1 MSRSILHRSA
11 SALMLVALCLAF
23 GAGRAAGQS
32 TTDGAIGGSVKDP
45 NAAVVAGASVT
56 VRNVETNKEMTAQ
69 TDDEGR
75 FRVVQLQ
82 PGTYAVKV
90 NASGFGE
97 YSREGVVVEVGRVT
111 NVDVDL
117 SVTARTETVEV
128 TSEAPVINTTQQ
140 DFSNNINQTSI
151 NELPINGRRASN
163 FVLLTPGV
171 VAEGGFGLNSFR
183 GVSGLLNNSTVDGGD
198 NNNAFYAEERGR
210 TRISYVV
217 SQASIREFQVN
228 TSNYS
233 AEYGRAAGAVINTV
247 TKSGTNEFH
256 GGAFYYLRNNT
267 LGATNPFTTRPVVV
281 GGVTVNERFKPVDKR
296 HQFGGTIG
304 GPIVK
309 DNLFFFFTYDQQKRD
324 FPGAA
329 VLSNQSFLNDLPA
342 TATCATTTVGIN
354 RPCLTSRSATLLNS
368 ARVDE
373 AKAFISSLLGEVP
386 RTQDQ
391 TIFFPKIDWVINGSN
406 SFTASYNRMRSES
419 PAGIQTQPT
428 TTSGM
433 ASFGDDFVETDVFNA
448 RLTSTITPTLLN
460 EARFQWGRDN
470 LFAFGQEPTPGEQQL
485 LPAGAARVA
494 NVFITNGLQFG
505 TPTFLDRFAN
515 PDERRIQFAD
525 TMTLTHG
532 SHNLRFGFDFNHV
545 SDLLDNLLNQNG
557 AYSYANSSDFIIDY
571 TNARQGGALRTA
583 GVVCATSTR
592 LAGKCYNT
600 TGFTQGFGPT
610 AFEIETDDYS
620 FFVQDDWRAA
630 PRLTVNLGL
639 RYEYEKLPEP
649 QISSTLANIAGQTF
663 GPEQTRQFP
672 SDKDNFGPRFGFA
685 YDVTGDGKTSL
696 RAGYGIYYGRIINST
711 IINAVSNTG
720 VAEAQRTVV
729 FDATSATSPI
739 FPNILTTAPASA
751 AACGT
756 ACPNIVVFSPDMQNP
771 LIHQADII
779 FEREIAPNT
788 AVSVSYLLSRGRSL
802 PTFVD
807 QNLPTPVN
815 AVYNFSGGELNGLS
829 ITVPLFRRSAAA
841 ITAGNNGRPDI
852 RFGAITQIRSD
863 ITSRYDGLV
872 LQLNRRLTKGLQF
885 QTHYTLSR
893 SRDNGQNSQTFTFTQ
908 GRLDPFN
915 EGYDEEGRSNNDVPH
930 RFVASAVW
938 NPSAPFGLED
948 SKVGRA
954 IFGGWTLAPIF
965 VAQSGYPYTATFS
978 GNLTTTTTGAGV
990 ATASNPISGGLTGSG
1005 GGSRI
1010 PFFERNSFRQPKL
1023 VNLDLRLSRRF
1034 RFTESMNLEFL
1045 AEAFN
1050 LFNRYQVTGVNATA
1064 YAVSGATSLAST
1076 TLTPQTAFGTVTS
1089 AGNSIYRERQIQ
1101 FAVRFQF

>member
-1 MSRSILHRSA
+1 MSTTFLRRPACALVIL
-11 SALMLVALCLAF
+11 MLCLAF
-23 GAGRAAGQS
+23 GVNPAAAQS
-32 TTDGAIGGSVKDP
+32 TTDGAIGGLIKDP
-45 NAAVVAGASVT
+45 NGAVVPNATVT
-56 VRNVETNKEMTAQ
+56 VRNEGTNRESTA
-69 TDDEGR
+69 TSDDEGR

-82 PGTYAVKV
+82 PGNYTVSVAG
-90 NASGFGE
+90 SGFAPF
-97 YSREGVVVEVGRVT
+97 SKQNVVVEVGRVT
-111 NVDVDL
+111 SL
-117 SVTARTETVEV
+117 EIPLAITGSTEQVEV
-128 TSEAPVINTTQQ
+128 TAEAPVINTTQQ
-140 DFSNNINQTSI
+140 DFANNINQTSI

-217 SQASIREFQVN
+217 SQAAIREFQVN

-256 GGAFYYLRNNT
+256 GGAFYYLRNNRF
-267 LGATNPFTTRPVVV
+267 GATNPFTTRPVVT

-309 DNLFFFFTYDQQKRD
+309 NSLFFFFTYDQQKRD
-324 FPGAA
+324 FPGSA

-354 RPCLTSRSATLLNS
+354 RPCLTSRSATLLNN
-368 ARVDE
+368 ARIDE
-373 AKAFISSLLGEVP
+373 AKGFISSLLGEVP

-391 TIFFPKIDWVINGSN
+391 TIFFPKIDWVINSSN
-406 SFTASYNRMRSES
+406 NFTASYNRMRSES

-428 TTSGM
+428 TTSGR

-448 RLTSTITPTLLN
+448 RLTSTISPTLLN

-470 LFAFGQEPTPGEQQL
+470 LFAFGQEPTAGEQAL
-485 LPAGAARVA
+485 LPAGATRVP

-515 PDERRIQFAD
+515 PDEKRVQFAN
-525 TMTLTHG
+525 TMTLTKG
-532 SHNLRFGFDFNHV
+532 SHTLRYGFDFNHV
-545 SDLLDNLLNQNG
+545 NDLLDNLVNQNG

-571 TNARQGGALRTA
+571 TNARQAGALRAA

-610 AFEIETDDYS
+610 AFEIATDDYS
-620 FFVQDDWRAA
+620 FFIQDDWRAA
-630 PRLTVNLGL
+630 PRLTLNLGL

-649 QISSTLANIAGQTF
+649 QIPSSLANIAGQAI

-672 SDKDNFGPRFGFA
+672 SDKNNFGPRFGFA
-685 YDVTGDGKTSL
+685 YDLTGDGKTSL

-729 FDATSATSPI
+729 FSATDATSPI
-739 FPNILTTAPASA
+739 FPNILTTPPAPV

-756 ACPNIVVFSPDMQNP
+756 ACPNIVVFSPNMKNP

-788 AVSVSYLLSRGRSL
+788 AVSVSYLFSRGRSL

-807 QNLPTPVN
+807 ENLPAPVN
-815 AVYNFSGGELNGLS
+815 ATYTFSGGALDGQT
-829 ITVPLFRRSAAA
+829 ITVPFFRRTSAA
-841 ITAGNNGRPDI
+841 NNGRPDI

-863 ITSRYDGLV
+863 IESKYDALV

-885 QTHYTLSR
+885 QTHYTFSR
-893 SRDNGQNSQTFTFTQ
+893 AEDNGQNSQTFTFTQ
-908 GRLDPFN
+908 GRLNPFGQ
-915 EGYDEEGRSNNDVPH
+915 ELDGEGRSNNDVPH

-938 NPSAPFGLED
+938 TPGAPFGLEN
-948 SKVGRA
+948 SRVGRA
-954 IFGGWTLAPIF
+954 IFGGWTIAPIF
-965 VAQSGYPYTATFS
+965 VAQSGNPYTATFT
-978 GNLTTTTTGAGV
+978 GNLSTNLASTTV
-990 ATASNPISGGLTGSG
+990 SNPIAGGLTGSG

-1010 PFFERNSFRQPKL
+1010 PLFERNSFRQPKL

-1034 RFTESMNLEFL
+1034 RFTEDTNLEFL

-1064 YAVSGATSLAST
+1064 YALSIPSGTSSTLANT
-1076 TLTPQTAFGTVTS
+1076 TLTPQAPFGTVTS
-1089 AGNSIYRERQIQ
+1089 AGNSIYRERQVQ